1 MRRDI
6 KIDVFTH
13 DINFTSGK
21 ARDIYPFGWISNP
34 NGLERYI
41 YGEIELPM
49 SVSEDMV
56 KTDGVNIVIPYTSIY
71 KEFYIRIKR
80 KIGNSTYVYMQN
92 PVDGSNWFLAKTGL
106 YGREKTNAYA
116 SRLIEVSE
124 SSYRILINKDVVEIY
139 NGENIDF
146 NIAPANAQNKNMLL
160 LCVPGNNYRY
170 PLTGVGLV
178 RFINSNIDYTN
189 LSAVLQ
195 REFSN
200 DGVQVIAASYDHN
213 TKYLDLQL
221 NTEQVD
227 NE

>member
-13 DINFTSGK
+13 DINFTFGK

-106 YGREKTNAYA
+106 YGREKVNAYA

-124 SSYRILINKDVVEIY
+124 SSYRIVINKDVAEIY

>member
-21 ARDIYPFGWISNP
+21 ARDTYPFGWISNP

-56 KTDGVNIVIPYTSIY
+56 KTDGINIVIPYTSIY
-71 KEFYIRIKR
+71 KEFYVRIKR

-106 YGREKTNAYA
+106 YGREKVNAYA

-124 SSYRILINKDVVEIY
+124 SSYRIVINKDVAEIY

-178 RFINSNIDYTN
+178 RYVNSNIDHTN

-200 DGVQVIAASYDHN
+200 DGVQVISASYDHN

-227 NE
+227 KE